1 MENTIIDKLAV
12 LLPEADRNVL
22 AIVVEAVI
30 RQILNYTNR
39 DTLPEELVP
48 AEFLISRAYYDSGG
62 LDDNSAGMT
71 SVKRGDD
78 QTYFGNSKAA
88 VTFAHYGNFFGF
100 REMLNPSRVL
110 KFNYSKREK

>member
-48 AEFLISRAYYDSGG
+48 AAFLISRAYYESGG
-62 LDDNSAGMT
+62 FDGNSAEIT
-71 SVKRGDD
+71 SVKRGDV
-78 QTYFGNSKAA
+78 QTDFGKSKSA
-88 VTFAHYGNFFGF
+88 VSFDDNGNFFGF
-100 REMLNPSRVL
+100 REMLNPFRVL